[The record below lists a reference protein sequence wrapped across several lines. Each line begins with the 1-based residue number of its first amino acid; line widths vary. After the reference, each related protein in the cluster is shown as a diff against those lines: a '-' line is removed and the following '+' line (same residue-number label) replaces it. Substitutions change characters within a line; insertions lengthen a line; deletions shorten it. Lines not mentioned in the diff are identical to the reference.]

1 MKKKIIC
8 IGCNSCQAVWNFR
21 ANLIKA
27 IQNDGYRVVVLAPK
41 DEYAAKL
48 ESMGVQVVDLPMKMN
63 KNPIED
69 MVLAVRF
76 FRILYRLRPS
86 AYLGFTAKP
95 NIYGSICAH
104 LLSIPSI
111 SNVSG
116 LGYGFIAGGMI
127 SRLLKALYRVA
138 FANSSLVFFQ
148 NQDDADLFL
157 CEGIIRHQRVDLLP
171 GSGVDLARFE
181 LLPRKCPEGRKFRF
195 LMVARVLRD
204 KGIFEYVEAA
214 RIILAENKN
223 AEFWLLGSASIDN
236 PAAVSPRTIS
246 NWVSEGCITHIHF
259 QDDVRTF
266 IESADC
272 VVLPSYREGTPR
284 VLLEAAACGRAVITS
299 DAIGCRNAVIDGETG
314 YLCSTRDANDL
325 ASKMRQMLELPFDR
339 VTAFGRNGRVFMQNV
354 FDERIVIGKYREAIR
369 LSIEV

>member
-1 MKKKIIC
+1 
-8 IGCNSCQAVWNFR
+8 
-21 ANLIKA
+21 
-27 IQNDGYRVVVLAPK
+27 VVLAPR

-48 ESMGVQVVDLPMKMN
+48 EGMGVQVLDLPMKMN
-63 KNPIED
+63 KNPIAD
-69 MVLAVRF
+69 IALAIRF
-76 FRILYRLRPS
+76 FRNFARIKPV

-95 NIYGSICAH
+95 NIYGSISAY

-111 SNVSG
+111 CNVSG
-116 LGYGFIAGGMI
+116 LGYGFIAGGII
-127 SRLLKALYRVA
+127 SRVLKALYRVA

-148 NQDDADLFL
+148 NQDDIDLFQR
-157 CEGIIRHQRVDLLP
+157 EGIIRHQRVDLLP
-171 GSGVDLARFE
+171 GSGVDLARFK
-181 LLPRKCPEGRKFRF
+181 LLPRKCPKGRKFRF

-204 KGIFEYVEAA
+204 KGVFEYVEAA
-214 RIILAENKN
+214 RIILAENKD

-236 PAAVSPRTIS
+236 PAAVSPKTIS
-246 NWVSEGCITHIHF
+246 SWVSEGCITHIHF

-284 VLLEAAACGRAVITS
+284 VLLEAAASGRAVITS

-314 YLCSTRDANDL
+314 YLCGTRDANDL
-325 ASKMRQMLELPFDR
+325 ARKMRQMLELPFDR
-339 VTAFGRNGRVFMQNV
+339 ASELGRNGRLFMEKA
-354 FDERIVIGKYREAIR
+354 FDERIVIGKYRKAIR